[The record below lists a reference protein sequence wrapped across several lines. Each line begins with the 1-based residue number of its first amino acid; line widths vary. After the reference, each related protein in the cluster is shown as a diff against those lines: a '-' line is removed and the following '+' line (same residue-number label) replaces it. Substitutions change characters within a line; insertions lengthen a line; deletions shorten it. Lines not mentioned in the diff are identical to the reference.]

1 MANVYL
7 FYFFIQVLTKKCFV
21 LTCKSG
27 KPGSKNVN
35 CRYFTPPTNLQQF
48 KKWETILV
56 QGDQELKPDS
66 TICECHF
73 NPKYFYR
80 KALGKDGK
88 FIWGLKEGAIP
99 RLNNTGVPKFEH
111 HKPTVP
117 STVALRPAGILP
129 GVSSVA
135 AKSTTSQLKP
145 KGECRFKLNL
155 VNKELKISVV
165 NETVVYLL

>member
-1 MANVYL
+1 MWLTCIYL
-7 FYFFIQVLTKKCFV
+7 RFFTQVSTKKCFV

-27 KPGSKNVN
+27 KPGSKSIN

-48 KKWETILV
+48 RKWETILV

-99 RLNNTGVPKFEH
+99 RLNNTGVPKYDH
-111 HKPTVP
+111 HRPTLS
-117 STVALRPAGILP
+117 STLRPAGVLG
-129 GVSSVA
+129 GVSCVA

-145 KGECRFKLNL
+145 KGECRFNYI
-155 VNKELKISVV
+155 VNKELTYNLV
-165 NETVVYLL
+165 ND